1 MSKAGGSGIEWHEMT
16 KLSFA
21 RLNPQDDVD
30 VLAEIEAT
38 NRMLERRF
46 PDCTVERI
54 AVGGYGSDSQWVTVA
69 LEGAEE
75 SPTCTEWYCA
85 ELARRKVARQEK
97 VRI

>member
-1 MSKAGGSGIEWHEMT
+1 MS

-21 RLNPQDDVD
+21 RSNPQDDVD

-38 NRMLERRF
+38 NRLLERHF

-54 AVGGYGSDSQWVTVA
+54 GVGDYGSDSQWVTVE
-69 LEGAEE
+69 LENTEE
-75 SPTCTEWYCA
+75 SSTCIEWYCA
-85 ELARRKVARQEK
+85 ELARRKVARQEN